1 MPTDGQS
8 NAQNRSDSLRKYFHS
23 TSSSVNN
30 LLPLSLSLFLFFY
43 LSTEL
48 QWKPE
53 LFSQPH
59 VTLKAPMAT
68 EKAHKSYGQSITLSG
83 LEPKFCDDFFENF
96 LLDLVQK
103 QTTKKGERNQ
113 TVLSNQETACREFR
127 PFISIVTKPASSN
140 FWAGGWEASIR
151 RRSKRHW
158 NFYC

>member
-8 NAQNRSDSLRKYFHS
+8 NEQNRSDSLRKYCHS

-48 QWKPE
+48 LWKPE

-96 LLDLVQK
+96 LLDLTQKNKK
-103 QTTKKGERNQ
+103 QTNKKRRKKPNGAKQPRDS
-113 TVLSNQETACREFR
+113 LS
-127 PFISIVTKPASSN
+127 
-140 FWAGGWEASIR
+140 
-151 RRSKRHW
+151 
-158 NFYC
+158 

>member
-1 MPTDGQS
+1 MPTGGES
-8 NAQNRSDSLRKYFHS
+8 NAQNRSDSLKKCLHS

-30 LLPLSLSLFLFFY
+30 LFPLSLSLFLFFY

-48 QWKPE
+48 LWKPE

-59 VTLKAPMAT
+59 VTLKNPMAT

-96 LLDLVQK
+96 LLDLVK
-103 QTTKKGERNQ
+103 KKKGERNQ
-113 TVLSNQETACREFR
+113 TMLSNQETACREFR

-140 FWAGGWEASIR
+140 F
-151 RRSKRHW
+151 
-158 NFYC
+158 